1 MAIRQLRKIRRVA
14 AMPPSAIAAKIGEKL
29 RRDTSHAVLS
39 LLDRVRPTFGEHA
52 GIPRT
57 PLSAILPPP
66 TVSLLLD
73 HAAQFRH
80 SAEEILAH
88 RFELLGSRPSEV
100 AHGIACRGT
109 GGYRYECAT
118 DAPGGGGIESLV
130 LRLTPKNQS
139 RARAIRGLIDA
150 EYHPIDWQLDF
161 KSGYRWSE
169 RTWHGYVPIG
179 HAPGVDVLIPWKLS
193 RMQHLPVLCWAYS
206 LARAGAN
213 GFRLPDTY
221 AREFRNQVLDFIA
234 ASPPRFGVNWRCPMD
249 VAIRV
254 ANWLLVYDL
263 LRALGARFDE
273 GFETELLLATADHG
287 SFVFDHLEWNHG
299 VRGNHYLLDLVGLL
313 FAAAY
318 LPSSAETTPWLA
330 RSVTELALEARS
342 QFLGDGVH
350 VERSPAYHAL
360 CAQALAHAYG
370 LIERIPGERREEVGR
385 EIRESDSRH
394 PRRRDVSL
402 ADARRL
408 GLEVLEQQ
416 GLGETCERAR
426 HFLEAVVK
434 CDGTLPQF
442 GDDDSGKLFKL
453 HVPRPLPVAVLVPEA
468 DPAEAA
474 SAPRWTPSED
484 LRDVSGARAAL
495 AAVAGVGSDC
505 SSGDI
510 EGALLRNVS
519 KPLQG
524 DRPAHSAESGPPE
537 ALDSGRSTSFL
548 RFDEGGFYCY
558 RSERLHLVVRC
569 GSWSAHG
576 AGGHM
581 HNDQLSLELAL
592 DGVDILVDP
601 GTFIYTAL
609 PVWRNRLR
617 SSLAHNGPV
626 VDGREQNPLAGE
638 LDAVFWL
645 PERTYAKAIEVGQTH
660 FVGEHVGYGAVC
672 RRRIRID
679 RERLHVED
687 SDAAGREVS
696 VLLQFP
702 PALVLRGEAGGAWSV
717 MACDAEIARLCV
729 HSGRAMETS
738 GWYSPGYGHLTPAP
752 AIQLV
757 GAGIVEWSIEPQIRV
772 G

>member
-1 MAIRQLRKIRRVA
+1 MQIH
-14 AMPPSAIAAKIGEKL
+14 
-29 RRDTSHAVLS
+29 HAS
-39 LLDRVRPTFGEHA
+39 
-52 GIPRT
+52 
-57 PLSAILPPP
+57 
-66 TVSLLLD
+66 
-73 HAAQFRH
+73 
-80 SAEEILAH
+80 EEILSH

-100 AHGIACRGT
+100 GYGITCRGMAGHQYARKDDVL
-109 GGYRYECAT
+109 GGTSTEQ
-118 DAPGGGGIESLV
+118 LV
-130 LRLTPKNQS
+130 LRLAPRNQP
-139 RARAIRGLIDA
+139 RARAIRGLVDA
-150 EYHPIDWQLDF
+150 EYHPIDWQIDF
-161 KSGYRWSE
+161 KSGYRWSG

-179 HAPGVDVLIPWKLS
+179 HAPGVDVLIPWELS
-193 RMQHLPVLCWAYS
+193 RMQHLPFLCWAYS
-206 LARAGAN
+206 LARTGAS
-213 GFRLPDTY
+213 GFRPPDTY
-221 AREFRNQVLDFIA
+221 AREFQNQVLDFIA

-254 ANWLLVYDL
+254 ANWLLAYDL

-273 GFETELLLATADHG
+273 AFEAELLLATADHG
-287 SFVFDHLEWNHG
+287 LFVFGHLEWNHG

-318 LPSSAETTPWLA
+318 LPSSAETTQWLA

-360 CAQALAHAYG
+360 CAQALAHAHG
-370 LIERIPGERREEVGR
+370 LIERIPGERRGEVAR
-385 EIRESDSRH
+385 EIRASDPRH
-394 PRRRDVSL
+394 PRRRDVSV
-402 ADARRL
+402 ADARRF
-408 GLEVLEQQ
+408 GLEVLEQH

-434 CDGTLPQF
+434 SDGTMPQF

-453 HVPRPLPVAVLVPEA
+453 QVPRPCPLAVLVPEA

-495 AAVAGVGSDC
+495 AAVAGVDGDC
-505 SSGDI
+505 GSGDI
-510 EGALLRNVS
+510 EGALLRRES
-519 KPLQG
+519 KPLPG
-524 DRPAHSAESGPPE
+524 ARLAHSAESSATEGTDSRRGT
-537 ALDSGRSTSFL
+537 ALL
-548 RFDEGGFYCY
+548 RFDVGGFYCY

-581 HNDQLSLELAL
+581 HNDQLSLELAF

-609 PVWRNRLR
+609 PAWRNRLR

-645 PERTYAKAIEVGQTH
+645 PERTHAKAIEVGESH

-679 RERLHVED
+679 RDRLHVED

-696 VLLQFP
+696 VFLQFP
-702 PALVLRGEAGGAWSV
+702 PALVLRGEAGGAWS
-717 MACDAEIARLCV
+717 ALRCDAEVARLSV
-729 HSGRAMETS
+729 HSGKATETS
-738 GWYSPGYGHLTPAP
+738 GWYSPGYGHLAPAP
-752 AIQLV
+752 ALRLV
-757 GAGIVEWSIEPQIRV
+757 GAGILEWSIEPQVLV